1 MIDGFVLAIQ
11 FLTRIPIP
19 KQVEF
24 NSHNIKRSI
33 LFYPIVGLII
43 GFFTVLPFLFVPFT
57 EFRIS
62 AILSLVIYFLITG
75 GLHFDGLAD
84 TADGFLGAHSKE
96 DIKIIMKDS
105 RIGAYGVIAI
115 VLIILS
121 KYSLY
126 ITHSTYPALIVISV
140 INARFAGIHLLNNYR
155 KPGYGGLADIMS
167 KSRIGLYEPIL
178 LLAFAITLSIF
189 NIFYVLSIIASIIT
203 CRILAGS
210 SLKKLGY
217 VSGDIIG
224 AGIEI
229 TEVVSMIVLWG
240 IKTWI

>member
-1 MIDGFVLAIQ
+1 MIDGLVFAIQ

-24 NSHNIKRSI
+24 NSLNIKRSI

-43 GFFTVLPFLFVPFT
+43 GFFTVLPFLIVPVT
-57 EFRIS
+57 EFRVSTI
-62 AILSLVIYFLITG
+62 ISLVIYFLITG

-84 TADGFLGAHSKE
+84 TADGLLGAHSKE

-105 RIGAYGVIAI
+105 RIGAFGVIAI
-115 VLIILS
+115 VLIILA

-126 ITHSTYPALIVISV
+126 ISHSTYPALIMVSI

-167 KSRIGLYEPIL
+167 KSRIGIYEPVL
-178 LLAFAITLSIF
+178 LLTFAVTLSIF
-189 NIFYVLSIIASIIT
+189 NIFYVLSLIISILT
-203 CRILAGS
+203 AKILARW
-210 SLKKLGY
+210 SLKKIDY

-229 TEVVSMIVLWG
+229 TEVVSLIVLWG

>member
-24 NSHNIKRSI
+24 NSLNIKRSI

-43 GFFTVLPFLFVPFT
+43 GFFTVFPFLIVPVT
-57 EFRIS
+57 EFRVS
-62 AILSLVIYFLITG
+62 TILSLVIYFLVTG

-84 TADGFLGAHSKE
+84 TADGLLGAHSKE
-96 DIKIIMKDS
+96 DIKRIMKDS
-105 RIGAYGVIAI
+105 RIGAFGVIAI
-115 VLIILS
+115 VLIILF

-126 ITHSTYPALIVISV
+126 ISHSAYPALIMLSI

-167 KSRIGLYEPIL
+167 KSRIGLYEPVL
-178 LLAFAITLSIF
+178 LLAFAVTLSIF
-189 NIFYVLSIIASIIT
+189 NVFYVLSLIASILT
-203 CRILAGS
+203 AKILARWS
-210 SLKKLGY
+210 IKKIDY

-229 TEVVSMIVLWG
+229 TEVVSLIILWG